1 MECVAGGSGLGHPKG
16 RRSCSPG
23 GGDLGYHT
31 LLPAWPTTT
40 HQQQPQAQRRCL
52 FDRLPDDLLLRVLA
66 CLSSDE
72 LCRCAR
78 VCRRWYFLAWE
89 PRLWT
94 SIVLGS
100 EHLPVDQGLRTLF
113 RLLSRDTPGV
123 CSAVER
129 ICLSGC
135 LLLTDSG
142 LSAVARRCPQLRT
155 LEVRGCSQV
164 TDVGVSEVV
173 TRCLNLSRLDV
184 TGCYQVTSVR
194 PRLGGPGPEVAPE
207 SLGRSLTSSSGV
219 VGGGQLYL
227 QYVDLTDC
235 QALEDSGIKALA
247 RACPQLTHL
256 FLRRCVRLTDAALK
270 CVASYCVVLREL
282 SISDCV
288 QVTDFGLY
296 ELAKLGPHLRYLSV
310 AKCERVSDAGL
321 KQVCRHCYRLR
332 YLNARGCEAV
342 SDASLEV
349 LARSCPRLRALDV
362 GKCEVGDRGLACLA
376 RHCLNLRKLSL
387 KSCDLVTDR
396 GLQALAYFCRG
407 LQQLSLQ
414 DCAGVTVDG
423 YRIVRK
429 YCRRCIIEHTNPGFH

>member
-1 MECVAGGSGLGHPKG
+1 MECVAGGSGLGGALPKV
-16 RRSCSPG
+16 RSSSP
-23 GGDLGYHT
+23 GDLGYHT
-31 LLPAWPTTT
+31 LLPAPGWPTAATSSGH
-40 HQQQPQAQRRCL
+40 HQRPSAKSCL

-94 SIVLGS
+94 SIVLAS
-100 EHLPVDQGLRTLF
+100 EHLPVDQGLRTIF

-129 ICLSGC
+129 IGLSGC
-135 LLLTDSG
+135 LCLTDSG
-142 LSAVARRCPQLRT
+142 LGAVARRCPQLRM

-184 TGCYQVTSVR
+184 TGCYQVTSIR
-194 PRLGGPGPEVAPE
+194 PRHGANLEVNE
-207 SLGRSLTSSSGV
+207 SLGSLTPS
-219 VGGGQLYL
+219 GGGQLYL

-235 QALEDSGIKALA
+235 QALEDSGLKALA

-342 SDASLEV
+342 SDATLEV

-362 GKCEVGDRGLACLA
+362 GKCEVGDRGLAFLA

>member
-1 MECVAGGSGLGHPKG
+1 MECVAGGSGQPKG

-31 LLPAWPTTT
+31 LLPAWPNGASGH
-40 HQQQPQAQRRCL
+40 HQPPVQSQRPPRCL

-194 PRLGGPGPEVAPE
+194 PRPGGGGPAEVAPAP
-207 SLGRSLTSSSGV
+207 SCPLPPV
-219 VGGGQLYL
+219 AGGGQLYL

-235 QALEDSGIKALA
+235 QALEDCGIKALA

-256 FLRRCVRLTDAALK
+256 FLRRCVRLTDVALK

-423 YRIVRK
+423 YRTVRR